1 MLFRSGLF
9 IENAGGS
16 PTEQQPISINKPIIF
31 VNSVALDDPTALR
44 IANEV
49 GSRLAEA
56 SFDKGLSTTRTF
68 RTAGA
73 EDVLEWTDAYNDSR
87 NKEGTVCKRTG
98 TNGDYYGVL
107 RGASNVQVPG
117 LIIEHGFHT
126 VPEVRQAAVN
136 EDLKNVW
143 SKADAEGIAAGFG
156 LLENE

>member
-1 MLFRSGLF
+1 M
-9 IENAGGS
+9 
-16 PTEQQPISINKPIIF
+16 
-31 VNSVALDDPTALR
+31 
-44 IANEV
+44 
-49 GSRLAEA
+49 
-56 SFDKGLSTTRTF
+56 
-68 RTAGA
+68 
-73 EDVLEWTDAYNDSR
+73 
-87 NKEGTVCKRTG
+87 CKRTG

-143 SKADAEGIAAGFG
+143 SKADAEGIAAGFD